1 MCSGVTPS
9 LNIVCPPLCPELHA
23 SSRTSSA
30 VPCGGRFVAP
40 ASALI
45 HTSNI
50 VLWTVRPAAGCGT
63 GVCPPTRATA
73 FHTYLYS
80 RRWAWQHVG
89 QLGEASNSGPRPGKQ
104 ATLDKFFSP
113 CNRTC
118 RQDTPAPLTPDRS
131 LLDERPTVRKT
142 SPTGATDCNTQLPAG
157 TAEPCDD
164 TFQVAVVNPTSVLNK
179 HQQLLAT
186 GADILCVS
194 ETSAVLKAQ
203 HIVSS
208 KLRASKFGV
217 VWSPPVAS
225 HCHQE
230 QEKTS
235 LRGCALGAAV
245 MSRFPVRPPFQAVPQ
260 EVQASQR
267 IAVAHARLGPL
278 HVRCIAVYGW
288 PANHSDA
295 RARNDELM
303 CQVLKLV
310 SDGGSPVLIGGDF
323 NTAPQALGCWQS
335 FLRLGYREVFQMWKE
350 KFQITLPATCR
361 GATRHDTMLLPPV
374 LADLALTARV
384 KRVNQQLANEW
395 KAITKAS
402 GYGTWFPSWLLQCAH
417 FHVYY
422 AEQQPHPFVP
432 PAQDWVQDVLEFVQF
447 DCDVTVKQE
456 ARHRAKLAKH
466 AVHVDIADG
475 HSRQGYAAL
484 RPQAKPP
491 FTAIPWVEKQVGR
504 LVESPALRSGRY
516 QTPDPKAFR
525 ADLPI
530 TADSGA
536 AVFLGVCEND
546 RHGPLLQL
554 ELDSP
559 QLPDQVELAQVTE
572 ASTAT
577 ELNRAFTLFWHPIWT
592 RDRGAAL
599 QDVATWDTFL
609 AHLPAAPDGAIP
621 CPLNLDDVDMWRASA
636 RRLRTRSATGYCGFS
651 NAELK
656 WLPDTPLRHLV
667 QLFKLCTKCGFPHH
681 FGRATVSVLA
691 KVDILPQGMHHGR
704 PITVF
709 SNLYRFW
716 ASTCARAVL
725 RHWSTW
731 LPASVSGSVPGRSAR
746 DVSMC
751 IECHVEQALLRHEPL
766 AGFSLDI
773 IKCFNQ
779 VPRAPMRQLLLHLG
793 LPAALVET
801 WMSFLASIT
810 RHTVFHE
817 SLGLPIGSTTGLP
830 EGCPLSVVGMV
841 ALCWYL
847 SALPRA
853 PDVSLHTYVDNWSW
867 VAKSAASMLQSIA
880 TAISFCNCLKL
891 PIDWTKSFAWATTK
905 RLRVWLQTDAQN
917 ALPNGA
923 SLTVVSHAKDL
934 GVHYRFRATTGNP
947 QAQQRIHEA
956 CRRLDQLQ
964 PLRRPL
970 FNKARLIQ
978 ASVWPATFY
987 GCEGRLLPVNT
998 VNRLRSAAARAFIG
1012 LHSSASPFLA
1022 LAAITPHLDDPEVY
1036 LLSSALCAVSRL
1048 LRLKPLEGNICG
1060 QSHVGPFT
1068 GSSLPAVWQPD
1079 TKEHRLLH
1087 CPAAAE
1093 VRRPF
1098 LGLLEQVQQH
1108 RRHWLHCPYPAQP
1121 EDVPLLRLIWQSRA
1135 LPGPPCEVNLLHN
1148 FRNDCLRL
1156 FTDGSCSHP
1165 EVPTARHA
1173 SWAVLLYTGP
1183 EPVEP
1188 ELLLARWR
1196 GRALSSI
1203 FFHVVAQGVVPGEQT
1218 ISRAE
1223 FIALS
1228 QASQVAQQR
1237 PDLAAHIWSDSATAL
1252 RAASLVQQHGPPAVP
1267 AFARDLLD
1275 ATADNHFPRL
1285 HQLHKVKAHVCPS
1298 TVATDSVL
1306 PTLGNELADA
1316 AAKEARKADLE
1327 LVVEACDRVS
1337 AENSREIELLQMF
1350 SQYQLEL
1357 AKKVKSLKAGTCF
1370 PAAAIERAVAA
1381 DQQVFLKRWS
1391 EMSTAGHCAAWSAD
1405 PRRDAQDNTTA
1416 CDRWLRQLW
1425 WSDPDSELHRYSGI
1439 TYLELLVNFV
1449 LVTASLPPRTVK
1461 DPVTKKQTVVE
1472 LTDKEGILLPA
1483 NLRDMLSAFSILV
1496 ARACKRCTWNPLQHK
1511 HRKISSLVFLGIGK
1525 PRKGLLRRPALPR
1538 EQETGEQLFKVLCSS
1553 SPGEAL
1559 RDLALSAL

>member
-1 MCSGVTPS
+1 M
-9 LNIVCPPLCPELHA
+9 
-23 SSRTSSA
+23 
-30 VPCGGRFVAP
+30 
-40 ASALI
+40 
-45 HTSNI
+45 
-50 VLWTVRPAAGCGT
+50 
-63 GVCPPTRATA
+63 
-73 FHTYLYS
+73 
-80 RRWAWQHVG
+80 
-89 QLGEASNSGPRPGKQ
+89 
-104 ATLDKFFSP
+104 
-113 CNRTC
+113 
-118 RQDTPAPLTPDRS
+118 
-131 LLDERPTVRKT
+131 
-142 SPTGATDCNTQLPAG
+142 
-157 TAEPCDD
+157 
-164 TFQVAVVNPTSVLNK
+164 
-179 HQQLLAT
+179 
-186 GADILCVS
+186 
-194 ETSAVLKAQ
+194 
-203 HIVSS
+203 
-208 KLRASKFGV
+208 
-217 VWSPPVAS
+217 
-225 HCHQE
+225 
-230 QEKTS
+230 
-235 LRGCALGAAV
+235 
-245 MSRFPVRPPFQAVPQ
+245 
-260 EVQASQR
+260 
-267 IAVAHARLGPL
+267 
-278 HVRCIAVYGW
+278 
-288 PANHSDA
+288 
-295 RARNDELM
+295 
-303 CQVLKLV
+303 
-310 SDGGSPVLIGGDF
+310 
-323 NTAPQALGCWQS
+323 
-335 FLRLGYREVFQMWKE
+335 
-350 KFQITLPATCR
+350 
-361 GATRHDTMLLPPV
+361 
-374 LADLALTARV
+374 
-384 KRVNQQLANEW
+384 
-395 KAITKAS
+395 
-402 GYGTWFPSWLLQCAH
+402 
-417 FHVYY
+417 
-422 AEQQPHPFVP
+422 
-432 PAQDWVQDVLEFVQF
+432 
-447 DCDVTVKQE
+447 
-456 ARHRAKLAKH
+456 
-466 AVHVDIADG
+466 
-475 HSRQGYAAL
+475 
-484 RPQAKPP
+484 
-491 FTAIPWVEKQVGR
+491 
-504 LVESPALRSGRY
+504 
-516 QTPDPKAFR
+516 
-525 ADLPI
+525 
-530 TADSGA
+530 
-536 AVFLGVCEND
+536 
-546 RHGPLLQL
+546 
-554 ELDSP
+554 
-559 QLPDQVELAQVTE
+559 
-572 ASTAT
+572 
-577 ELNRAFTLFWHPIWT
+577 
-592 RDRGAAL
+592 AL

-609 AHLPAAPDGAIP
+609 ANLPAAPDGATP

-667 QLFKLCTKCGFPHH
+667 QLFRLCTKWGFPHH

-691 KVDILPQGMHHGR
+691 KVDIPQGMHHGR

-725 RHWSTW
+725 RNWSTW

-880 TAISFCNCLKL
+880 TAISFCNCWKL

-905 RLRVWLQTDAQN
+905 RLRVWLRTDAQN
-917 ALPNGA
+917 ALPNGT

-978 ASVWPATFY
+978 TSVWPAAFY

-1048 LRLKPLEGNICG
+1048 LRMKPLEGNMWLQCTVE
-1060 QSHVGPFT
+1060 HLKLACRPVGPATSLALALSRNNWTLNCT
-1068 GSSLPAVWQPD
+1068 GVAKGPGHATFNLYKSPPHKIRAAVRAAWSHDLPDRLQHRNGLRWCPVPAPDIMYRVLLRFPEKVRLFLAQAAVGALLSDAAKATWDPLQDPACQLCGQPD

-1135 LPGPPCEVNLLHN
+1135 LRGPPCEVNLLQN

-1252 RAASLVQQHGPPAVP
+1252 RAASLVQQHGPSAVP
-1267 AFARDLLD
+1267 AFARDLLE

-1316 AAKEARKADLE
+1316 AAKEARRADLE

-1337 AENSREIELLQMF
+1337 AENNREIELLQMF

-1370 PAAAIERAVAA
+1370 PAAAVERAVAV

-1391 EMSTAGHCAAWSAD
+1391 EMSTAGHCAAWSAE
-1405 PRRDAQDNTTA
+1405 PRRDAQDATTA

-1425 WSDPDSELHRYSGI
+1425 WSEPNSELHRYSGI

-1472 LTDKEGILLPA
+1472 LTDKVGILLPA

>member
-1 MCSGVTPS
+1 MAAGVETCLADCNSREDLEAAFSCWAQTMEAAVDSALRQQHFDDPCK
-9 LNIVCPPLCPELHA
+9 CPARHLPKSARGRCDYRLLKQKPLAAA
-23 SSRTSSA
+23 SSRARHGDYDPPDEPLS
-30 VPCGGRFVAP
+30 
-40 ASALI
+40 
-45 HTSNI
+45 
-50 VLWTVRPAAGCGT
+50 VR
-63 GVCPPTRATA
+63 
-73 FHTYLYS
+73 
-80 RRWAWQHVG
+80 
-89 QLGEASNSGPRPGKQ
+89 
-104 ATLDKFFSP
+104 
-113 CNRTC
+113 
-118 RQDTPAPLTPDRS
+118 
-131 LLDERPTVRKT
+131 
-142 SPTGATDCNTQLPAG
+142 
-157 TAEPCDD
+157 
-164 TFQVAVVNPTSVLNK
+164 
-179 HQQLLAT
+179 
-186 GADILCVS
+186 
-194 ETSAVLKAQ
+194 
-203 HIVSS
+203 
-208 KLRASKFGV
+208 
-217 VWSPPVAS
+217 
-225 HCHQE
+225 
-230 QEKTS
+230 
-235 LRGCALGAAV
+235 
-245 MSRFPVRPPFQAVPQ
+245 
-260 EVQASQR
+260 
-267 IAVAHARLGPL
+267 
-278 HVRCIAVYGW
+278 
-288 PANHSDA
+288 A
-295 RARNDELM
+295 RARTR
-303 CQVLKLV
+303 QVRRLK
-310 SDGGSPVLIGGDF
+310 
-323 NTAPQALGCWQS
+323 S
-335 FLRLGYREVFQMWKE
+335 FLRSLQAAM
-350 KFQITLPATCR
+350 
-361 GATRHDTMLLPPV
+361 RHGTV
-374 LADLALTARV
+374 GET
-384 KRVNQQLANEW
+384 RVNQQLANEW

-609 AHLPAAPDGAIP
+609 AHLPAAPDGATP

-1012 LHSSASPFLA
+1012 
-1022 LAAITPHLDDPEVY
+1022 
-1036 LLSSALCAVSRL
+1036 
-1048 LRLKPLEGNICG
+1048 
-1060 QSHVGPFT
+1060 
-1068 GSSLPAVWQPD
+1068 
-1079 TKEHRLLH
+1079 
-1087 CPAAAE
+1087 
-1093 VRRPF
+1093 
-1098 LGLLEQVQQH
+1098 
-1108 RRHWLHCPYPAQP
+1108 
-1121 EDVPLLRLIWQSRA
+1121 
-1135 LPGPPCEVNLLHN
+1135 
-1148 FRNDCLRL
+1148 
-1156 FTDGSCSHP
+1156 
-1165 EVPTARHA
+1165 
-1173 SWAVLLYTGP
+1173 
-1183 EPVEP
+1183 
-1188 ELLLARWR
+1188 
-1196 GRALSSI
+1196 
-1203 FFHVVAQGVVPGEQT
+1203 
-1218 ISRAE
+1218 
-1223 FIALS
+1223 
-1228 QASQVAQQR
+1228 
-1237 PDLAAHIWSDSATAL
+1237 
-1252 RAASLVQQHGPPAVP
+1252 
-1267 AFARDLLD
+1267 
-1275 ATADNHFPRL
+1275 
-1285 HQLHKVKAHVCPS
+1285 
-1298 TVATDSVL
+1298 
-1306 PTLGNELADA
+1306 
-1316 AAKEARKADLE
+1316 
-1327 LVVEACDRVS
+1327 
-1337 AENSREIELLQMF
+1337 
-1350 SQYQLEL
+1350 
-1357 AKKVKSLKAGTCF
+1357 
-1370 PAAAIERAVAA
+1370 
-1381 DQQVFLKRWS
+1381 
-1391 EMSTAGHCAAWSAD
+1391 
-1405 PRRDAQDNTTA
+1405 
-1416 CDRWLRQLW
+1416 
-1425 WSDPDSELHRYSGI
+1425 
-1439 TYLELLVNFV
+1439 
-1449 LVTASLPPRTVK
+1449 
-1461 DPVTKKQTVVE
+1461 
-1472 LTDKEGILLPA
+1472 
-1483 NLRDMLSAFSILV
+1483 
-1496 ARACKRCTWNPLQHK
+1496 
-1511 HRKISSLVFLGIGK
+1511 
-1525 PRKGLLRRPALPR
+1525 
-1538 EQETGEQLFKVLCSS
+1538 
-1553 SPGEAL
+1553 
-1559 RDLALSAL
+1559 